1 MTSPETSRT
10 ERISTFFHTAL
21 GWYWFFCGCL
31 WCFCCFLCRESLY
44 LPHSPRRSAAV
55 LIACSS
61 AFENILR
68 RAPCAAAQSHYWLCA
83 APVSITAF
91 WPQGARCS
99 TLPSLCSRPWPSS
112 FFPFSS
118 ASSASTPLSCC
129 DLEARSPTPV
139 LSSSLP
145 ARKPQAFVAPPVKCR
160 KAPTLPCKADAS
172 FFFVGSWALPELLC
186 LRVCV

>member
-31 WCFCCFLCRESLY
+31 WCFCCFLCRESRY

-61 AFENILR
+61 AFENILW

-112 FFPFSS
+112 FFLLL
-118 ASSASTPLSCC
+118 PLPRRPYRAAAWRRA
-129 DLEARSPTPV
+129 LQHRV

-172 FFFVGSWALPELLC
+172 FFFVGS
-186 LRVCV
+186 

>member
-31 WCFCCFLCRESLY
+31 WCFCCFLCRESRY

-68 RAPCAAAQSHYWLCA
+68 RVPCAAAQSHYWLCA

-112 FFPFSS
+112 FFPFS
-118 ASSASTPLSCC
+118 
-129 DLEARSPTPV
+129 
-139 LSSSLP
+139 
-145 ARKPQAFVAPPVKCR
+145 
-160 KAPTLPCKADAS
+160 
-172 FFFVGSWALPELLC
+172 FFLCFLC
-186 LRVCV
+186 LDALIVLRLGGALSNTAYYHLVSPPANLRLLSHLL